1 MDVGEILAL
10 VLPIMGLGGGL
21 LLAGLK
27 GWSNHKLKMREAPG
41 GDTERLF
48 EAVQQLH
55 DEVGSV
61 RDDVAELQER
71 MDFTERV
78 LSEVKSRNAIGPG
91 DATQVSP

>member
-10 VLPIMGLGGGL
+10 VLPILAVSGGL
-21 LLAGLK
+21 VLAGFK
-27 GWSNHKLKMREAPG
+27 GWSNHKLKMREAPD

-48 EAVQQLH
+48 EAMQQLH

>member
-1 MDVGEILAL
+1 MGDVLIL
-10 VLPIMGLGGGL
+10 VLPIMGLAGVL

-27 GWSNHKLKMREAPG
+27 GWSNHKLKMREAPD

-61 RDDVAELQER
+61 REDVAELQER
-71 MDFTERV
+71 MDFAERV
-78 LSEVKSRNAIGPG
+78 LSDVKSRNAIGPG
-91 DATQVSP
+91 DATQVNP